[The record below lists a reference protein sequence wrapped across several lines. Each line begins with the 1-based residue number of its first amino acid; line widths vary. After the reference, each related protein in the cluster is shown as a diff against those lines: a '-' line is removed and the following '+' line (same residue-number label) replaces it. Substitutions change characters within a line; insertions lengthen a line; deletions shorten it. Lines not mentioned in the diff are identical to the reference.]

1 MQNELMFPTRNQYAW
16 FMLKNK
22 KKKKDQQSMH
32 KSTTNSLLYSSKKK
46 KKKISAFLWNWFS
59 QLQKTVVL
67 F

>member
-16 FMLKNK
+16 FMLKN

-46 KKKISAFLWNWFS
+46 KNFSAFLWNWFS
-59 QLQKTVVL
+59 QLPKTVVL